1 MQIDEQTYNVEK
13 FSSQEKVTNK
23 AEDNLHPCV
32 KNAIK
37 KIIEDEEFTKYIV
50 KVKALE
56 PDGGNYLANLYE
68 IDILDE
74 APNGKKKIN
83 LFVKQTVCAD
93 NLYGFIDIEEAYL
106 KEVFFYTD
114 VSIIL
119 DKLQNEAN
127 IPTNERFRNVKC
139 WPESGVEA
147 IIMENLAK
155 KGFKTPYR
163 KEIADLKFA
172 QLSIQQIA
180 KFHSLSFVIKK
191 KMPEYFENKIRNL
204 KSVLHLTD
212 KYIEV
217 CTKCTKAAVS
227 HYDEDI
233 RKEIMN
239 DLPGLIDTFFKYLN
253 EAVTSANCLCHGD
266 YRLNNILGKE
276 EDGETTEVLPIDYQ
290 LIFYGPPVTDLI
302 YFMYTSGDTQ
312 FRENH
317 ERDLKDLYRATMNDF
332 LSYYDIDIEDVF
344 PNKVFEKDYEF
355 MRDFGFFCSFAILPV
370 IFAESIVL
378 EPGSDLLTQ
387 DICVGK
393 RFPERMAGLYEEYKR
408 FKNQKHNQN

>member
-1 MQIDEQTYNVEK
+1 MQVEELTYNVEK
-13 FSSQEKVTNK
+13 FNGQNKITNK
-23 AEDNLHPCV
+23 PEDNLYSCV

-37 KIIEDEEFTKYIV
+37 KIIEDVEFTKY
-50 KVKALE
+50 KVKIRALE

-93 NLYGFIDIEEAYL
+93 NLYGFIDIEDAYL

-114 VSIIL
+114 VSVIL

-127 IPTNERFRNVKC
+127 IPSNERFRNVKC

-155 KGFKTPYR
+155 QGFKTPCR
-163 KEIADLKFA
+163 KEITDLKFA

-180 KFHSLSFVIKK
+180 RFHSLSFVIQK
-191 KMPEYFENKIRNL
+191 KMPEYFEKKIRNL
-204 KSVLHLTD
+204 KSVLHLND
-212 KYIEV
+212 KYIEI
-217 CTKCTKAAVS
+217 CTKSTKAAIS

-276 EDGETTEVLPIDYQ
+276 EDGETTEVLAIDYQ
-290 LIFYGPPVTDLI
+290 LIFYGPPVTDII
-302 YFMYTSGDTQ
+302 YFMYTSGHTQ

-317 ERDLKDLYRATMNDF
+317 ERDLKDLYRDTMKDS
-332 LSYYDIDIEDVF
+332 LKHYDIDIEDVF
-344 PNKVFEKDYEF
+344 PTKVFEKDYEF
-355 MRDFGFFCSFAILPV
+355 MRDFGFFCSFVFIP
-370 IFAESIVL
+370 IFYSESIVL
-378 EPGSDLLTQ
+378 EPGSDLLKQ
-387 DICVGK
+387 DICVDK
-393 RFPERMAGLYEEYKR
+393 SFPERMAGLYDEYKR
-408 FKNQKHNQN
+408 FKNQKYNKN